1 MCRALTGSL
10 STAFVLGVDRSIHE
24 RSGMNRLNVQRH
36 DRIIWI
42 ISIAWISFKDIFQ
55 KWQPGYKYR
64 FSKYLALTPD
74 ATASCKSIVQMR
86 KLKLKSRWK
95 LWQLRLGMRI
105 THNHSSLKAGMSAV
119 VSAMF
124 RSVAQ
129 YLKRHRSSQIMTGPH
144 TRYGEQ
150 CDELVAQDLPW
161 AICSAPVA
169 VPTWPGCGVRHA
181 RRGFTQQCS

>member
-1 MCRALTGSL
+1 MTILQGHLPKVATRLQVQ
-10 STAFVLGVDRSIHE
+10 VLQIPGIDTWCHSI
-24 RSGMNRLNVQRH
+24 L
-36 DRIIWI
+36 
-42 ISIAWISFKDIFQ
+42 Q
-55 KWQPGYKYR
+55 KH
-64 FSKYLALTPD
+64 
-74 ATASCKSIVQMR
+74 VQMR

-129 YLKRHRSSQIMTGPH
+129 YLKRHRSSKIMTGPH

-181 RRGFTQQCS
+181 GRGFTQQCS